1 MAKSG
6 RRKGANR
13 GPQRRRQQ
21 PKASARQPAK
31 PARPQTAVKAE
42 IEEARKEAGSAATEA
57 EINALSAD
65 PKPPEMDLDGI
76 WKIAQ
81 EARDLFRAATLR
93 CDEASRGLK
102 AQQEDLDRKLHN
114 IDEQKAK
121 LEQDRQHVK
130 EQASDLGARE
140 IAIREREADAER
152 GFEDK
157 RSEMLARYDD
167 VIAKRR
173 QMLDE
178 RESELHKREDQ
189 LEAKSRQLTAEG
201 QKLEWSEEYLQE
213 QERDLSSRVE
223 RLIAGK
229 QEEYQH
235 RLTALEVERD
245 QARKD
250 RDQHI
255 ATLRQR
261 EEADRRFGQRSP
273 EQVIADLDRLKEE
286 NDDLQTQLAA
296 RPDADAIVR
305 LAALD
310 QEQQSWKAER
320 LDLTRQVSEL
330 ERRLAYADS
339 DAGKRETQ
347 RDRIASLVSQQ
358 ELLRQANEELRTR
371 YEEHLSHSESQSP
384 FPACMDMDNDEDL
397 RQPAPADD
405 VASLRKFAEDVR
417 FRIAQDDLYYTE
429 ADIRS
434 FIGGLAMGRLTLL
447 QGISGTGK
455 TSLPMAFAKAVGTR
469 ASIIEVQAGWRDPQ
483 DLVGHY
489 NAFEKQFY
497 EKEFLKALYRAG
509 APRWEDTI
517 QIVLLDEM
525 NLSYP
530 EQYFSDMLSA
540 LELQEE
546 EQRLVLM
553 THAVSPAPSR
563 LRDGSW
569 LPIPPNVW
577 FVGTANHDETT
588 MDFADKTYDRAHVM
602 EFPHEPKRFDSETT
616 EPRHAVSFHAFQHA
630 VDAAA
635 REHAKQAK
643 KVQDH
648 LEQYLREPLAN
659 HFEIGWGPRLG
670 RQIERYVPVVIAAG
684 GTIGEAA
691 DHLLAMRLL
700 RKLKNR
706 HNNRQHLDGLKA
718 TLEGSWKELERGT
731 QPAKS
736 IGVLELELRRTGRD
750 EANTA

>member
-1 MAKSG
+1 MAKGG
-6 RRKGANR
+6 RRRGANR
-13 GPQRRRQQ
+13 GQQQRRQS
-21 PKASARQPAK
+21 KASARQTAK
-31 PARPQTAVKAE
+31 PVKPPTEKKADIEKALEDAV
-42 IEEARKEAGSAATEA
+42 AATGDEVVAPSA
-57 EINALSAD
+57 E
-65 PKPPEMDLDGI
+65 PKPPEIDLDRM
-76 WKIAQ
+76 WKMVE
-81 EARDLFRAATLR
+81 EARHRFQ
-93 CDEASRGLK
+93 EASRQHEESSKELK
-102 AQQEDLDRKLHN
+102 AQREDFNRKSQQL
-114 IDEQKAK
+114 DEQKTK
-121 LEQDRQHVK
+121 LEQDKRALE
-130 EQASDLGARE
+130 EQASDLGVRE

-157 RSEMLARYDD
+157 RSEMLAQYDD

-173 QMLDE
+173 QTLDE
-178 RESELHKREDQ
+178 RESELHEREDQ
-189 LEAKSRQLTAEG
+189 LQERSGQLAIRER
-201 QKLEWSEEYLQE
+201 KLKWSEEDVQD
-213 QERDLSSRVE
+213 QERELDGRVE

-229 QEEYQH
+229 QEEYRH
-235 RLTALEVERD
+235 HLAALKAERD
-245 QARKD
+245 QARQD
-250 RDQHI
+250 RDRH
-255 ATLRQR
+255 AEGLRR
-261 EEADRRFGQRSP
+261 HEEADRKLGQRSP
-273 EQVIADLDRLKEE
+273 EEVISELDRLKRE
-286 NDDLQTQLAA
+286 NDTLQAELAA
-296 RPDADAIVR
+296 RPDADAVGR

-310 QEQQSWKAER
+310 QEQQSWQAER
-320 LDLTRQVSEL
+320 LDLTRQVSKL
-330 ERRLAYADS
+330 KHRLAYADS
-339 DAGKRETQ
+339 DAGEREAQ

-358 ELLRQANEELRTR
+358 ELLRQANEELRTEMGELVDR
-371 YEEHLSHSESQSP
+371 RESQSP
-384 FPACMDMDNDEDL
+384 FPACMDMDDNEDL
-397 RQPAPADD
+397 RHPVQADD
-405 VASLRKFAEDVR
+405 FGSLRELAEEVR
-417 FRIAQDDLYYTE
+417 ARIAKDSLYYTE

-455 TSLPMAFAKAVGTR
+455 TSLPLAFANAVGTK
-469 ASIIEVQAGWRDPQ
+469 ASIVEVQAGWRDPQ

-489 NAFEKQFY
+489 NSFEKRFY
-497 EKEFLKALYRAG
+497 EKEFLKALYRAS
-509 APRWEDTI
+509 APRWKDTI

-546 EQRLVLM
+546 EQRMVLM

-602 EFPHEPKRFDSETT
+602 EFPHKPKRFASETT
-616 EPRHAVSFHAFQHA
+616 EPRHPVSFHAFQGA
-630 VDAAA
+630 VDAAV
-635 REHAKQAK
+635 REHAKQAE

-691 DHLLAMRLL
+691 DHVLAMRLL

-706 HNNRQHLDGLKA
+706 HNNRPEHLDDLKA
-718 TLEGSWKELERGT
+718 IVERKWEELGRGAR
-731 QPAKS
+731 PAKS
-736 IGVLELELRRTGRD
+736 IRVLDSELRRVGRD
-750 EANTA
+750 EESTA